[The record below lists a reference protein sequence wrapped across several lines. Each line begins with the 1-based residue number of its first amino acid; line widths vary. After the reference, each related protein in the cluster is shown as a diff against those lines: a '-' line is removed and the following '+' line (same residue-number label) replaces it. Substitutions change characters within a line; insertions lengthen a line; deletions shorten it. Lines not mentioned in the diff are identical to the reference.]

1 MDVVLSETLRG
12 ENMYAIYKQNKF
24 GAEYE
29 SKHEVILYSRIKFKD
44 FQNYI
49 SPWGRISEKLFTK
62 KVKME

>member
-1 MDVVLSETLRG
+1 
-12 ENMYAIYKQNKF
+12 MYAIYKQNKF

-49 SPWGRISEKLFTK
+49 SPWGRISDNVFTK
-62 KVKME
+62 KSQDGRARLSIQYSL